1 MRRDDGHPPFMTLR
15 NYPQHEKIHLSILD
29 KPLDAEME
37 RIPLEERSKALATLG
52 LCPMAPTSTCPDE
65 CS

>member
-37 RIPLEERSKALATLG
+37 RIPLEERSKALAYSG
-52 LCPMAPTSTCPDE
+52 AMPYGADKHMPR
-65 CS
+65 